1 MRRSR
6 AGDTFTGMHR
16 MTVSF
21 GEEEFKGLQ
30 ALARRA
36 DRSHA
41 WIVRYA
47 VRELLERVDAGQLQ
61 LPLPLPRESSGSAP
75 PERQPAAR

>member
-1 MRRSR
+1 LTSEP
-6 AGDTFTGMHR
+6 TGAMLTAMHR

-21 GEEEFKGLQ
+21 GEEEFQGLQ

-47 VRELLERVDAGQLQ
+47 VRELLDRVRAGQLE
-61 LPLPLPRESSGSAP
+61 LPLLAGSRSGESRRE
-75 PERQPAAR
+75 RR

>member
-1 MRRSR
+1 MTSAI
-6 AGDTFTGMHR
+6 AGAKLTTMHR

-21 GEEEFKGLQ
+21 GDEEFEGLQ
-30 ALARRA
+30 ELARQV

-47 VRELLERVDAGQLQ
+47 VRELLDRVRAGQLE
-61 LPLPLPRESSGSAP
+61 LPLLPASGP
-75 PERQPAAR
+75 PSRSVALGRDAD